1 MQGQAAEKAGEAEAV
16 VHLKGSQVGG
26 GEGLGLAL
34 KGTGNFLGLPGTSWD
49 FNGTWLQQLQGI
61 PNFERSRQG
70 HVLLEA
76 LATASAIASAV
87 ALATATL
94 TALASAVPLDPC
106 PAVIAVIC
114 AT

>member
-1 MQGQAAEKAGEAEAV
+1 MQGQAAEKGGEADAE

-26 GEGLGLAL
+26 GEGLGLTL

-49 FNGTWLQQLQGI
+49 FNGTWLQQGI
-61 PNFERSRQG
+61 PNFERSKQG

-106 PAVIAVIC
+106 PAAIAVIC